1 MSETL
6 NTGKMEDILSVVIAE
21 LEDASGKF
29 PAFHTPHEG
38 WAIMKEEFDEL
49 WKAVMLK
56 QNDPTRNYMMR
67 KEAIQVAAMAL
78 RFLHDLEEVKL

>member
-6 NTGKMEDILSVVIAE
+6 NQGKMEDILAVVVTE
-21 LEDASGKF
+21 LEDASNKF

-56 QNDPTRNYMMR
+56 QSDPTRNYMMR